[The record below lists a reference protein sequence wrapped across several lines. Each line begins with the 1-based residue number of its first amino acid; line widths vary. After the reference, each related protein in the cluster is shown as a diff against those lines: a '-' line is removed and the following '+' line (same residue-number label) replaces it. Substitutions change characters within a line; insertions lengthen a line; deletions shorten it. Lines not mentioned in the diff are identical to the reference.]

1 MKPRLSFTIG
11 VSLCLLTLASPAPA
25 LDLIWQ
31 KTASNSNWS
40 TAANWQGGVP
50 PSTSRTTDTLSF
62 FGGSTFGGPVQ
73 NDITNLQIEELYFGG
88 SFSGSSAR
96 LTGQMLRL
104 VNLTTGISSGST
116 FTFQN
121 ALTMSG
127 TPSFGWDLGTNPS
140 SGSATVNFEGQVDAG
155 PFVLDVRGRNFSV
168 FKGGITA
175 SSRGIGNNFLRVEC
189 IGDGTVQVDTPLI
202 VTGQVELAR
211 GRLILNGAPQSRVR
225 IASSSSNTRIFEC
238 EGTYAEIRNFGGSLQ
253 FVGLDTT
260 PAEVTSNFTSGDANG
275 GIMVFR
281 PYLSGTWKNQR
292 LILKGSASIDQ
303 TILSISPHQTSGI
316 SSVNA
321 PPVGTSFTL
330 IDRQIS
336 GSFSGQLFDNV
347 ANNGFIA
354 NSITGDVI
362 YRLSQNGGDGNDVTI
377 TRVATVGGP
386 APLPVITGATVT
398 AIAGNT
404 TQRRVTITGKAMPF
418 QRIFLQSSATTTGFT
433 DLTSALGSEIN
444 GSVAFN
450 LTVPIATSRQFYRF
464 RTVAAP

>member
-1 MKPRLSFTIG
+1 MKPRLTSTIG
-11 VSLCLLTLASPAPA
+11 VSLFLLTLAAPAPA
-25 LDLIWQ
+25 LDLVWE
-31 KTASNSNWS
+31 KTAGNSSWS
-40 TAANWQGGVP
+40 TAANWRDGVP

-73 NDITNLQIEELYFGG
+73 NDITNLQIAELYLGG

-104 VNLTTGISSGST
+104 VDLTTGISSGST

-121 ALTMSG
+121 AFTLTG
-127 TPSFGWDLGTNPS
+127 TPSFGWDLSTNPS

-175 SSRGIGNNFLRVEC
+175 SSRGIENNFLRVEC
-189 IGDGTVQVDTPLI
+189 IVDGTVQVDTPLS

-211 GRLILNGAPQSRVR
+211 GRLIMHGAPQSRVR
-225 IASSSSNTRIFEC
+225 ITSSSSNTRIFEC
-238 EGTYAEIRNFGGSLQ
+238 EGTYAEIRNFGGSVQ
-253 FVGLDTT
+253 FLGLDTT
-260 PAEVTSNFTSGDANG
+260 PAEVTSNFTSGDATG

-292 LILKGSASIDQ
+292 LILKGSASVSQ
-303 TILSISPHQTSGI
+303 TILAISPYQTSGI

-377 TRVATVGGP
+377 TRVATSS

-404 TQRRVTITGKAMPF
+404 TQRRVTITGKALPF

-433 DLTSALGSEIN
+433 DLTSMQGAQSN
-444 GSVAFN
+444 GSLSFN
-450 LTVPIATSRQFYRF
+450 LTVPIATPRQFYRF